1 MLCIYM
7 PWPLLYFLR
16 NSLTNN
22 VCTSNEDQMLNV
34 LQTTQNTEQGRNRTP
49 RTRKTLNT
57 QQHQHVKQTRTCKRE
72 RPPRTI
78 FTGTKI
84 NMRSAHR
91 KTAKTQRHPR
101 LQTNQN
107 TAASALK
114 KGKPTTTWKKHSP
127 TSTWLDALPRRGMRA
142 RRLLNLVL
150 YPEPRTPV
158 GLQETH
164 RRCRYLRC
172 TPLRSLVKTTR
183 RAKKNSRTIRHRVT
197 GNRSRGFPVTLTQ
210 RAGK

>member
-7 PWPLLYFLR
+7 PCALLYFLR

-91 KTAKTQRHPR
+91 KLQRHR
-101 LQTNQN
+101 DIHVSKRTKTRQ
-107 TAASALK
+107 
-114 KGKPTTTWKKHSP
+114 
-127 TSTWLDALPRRGMRA
+127 LPRSKKEKLRRRGKNTRQ
-142 RRLLNLVL
+142 
-150 YPEPRTPV
+150 
-158 GLQETH
+158 LQ
-164 RRCRYLRC
+164 
-172 TPLRSLVKTTR
+172 
-183 RAKKNSRTIRHRVT
+183 
-197 GNRSRGFPVTLTQ
+197 RGWTLC
-210 RAGK
+210 RAGVCAHDVCLTLCCIQSRERPSACRKHIDDADISGAPP